1 MRDCGLEV
9 LPKSPLE
16 SLVAL
21 LEVDRENVAVST
33 SGETV
38 AELRGS
44 AVAGRSGAGGS
55 GDGVAAMV
63 GGDAASGS
71 DAASTTALL

>member
-38 AELRGS
+38 ADLR
-44 AVAGRSGAGGS
+44 GRSGAGGGS

-63 GGDAASGS
+63 GGEAASGDAASGGELTS
-71 DAASTTALL
+71 RW